1 MLRTAKEQQ
10 FIRHLT
16 QSDAFFYCST
26 YAVHS
31 GFKEQAQA
39 YYCQSG
45 DNSLKLR

>member
-1 MLRTAKEQQ
+1 MLRIAKEQQ

-31 GFKEQAQA
+31 GFKEQAQT
-39 YYCQSG
+39 YYRQDG
-45 DNSLKLR
+45 DSSLKLR